1 MDRESVVFLIDAS
14 PAMLRRAPGATT
26 HAVDGARPDA
36 SSSNAH
42 TGRAGA
48 GSAVT
53 TYLDVALDCA
63 RGMLR
68 DRVVS
73 APSDK
78 QGVVFFNTTRT
89 RGLDDH
95 LDGLSA
101 RENVYVYHRAAPPSA
116 RRIQD
121 LGDLIGRDNHARF
134 RETVGVRDIERVS
147 PEGASTEARNA
158 SATATYYDALLRAH
172 HVAREMLNDHPP
184 SQRVAKRCL
193 LFTNRDA
200 PLPDASSVS
209 DATALSEDGRELIGQ
224 WREFANV
231 HKIDVRLFALP
242 RTISDDKRDAESSNA
257 PLRVAPFDASKFYDN
272 LVTCCA
278 EEEDED
284 DAPE

>member
-26 HAVDGARPDA
+26 HAVDGARPD
-36 SSSNAH
+36 SSSNAA
-42 TGRAGA
+42 TGRGGA

-116 RRIQD
+116 RRP
-121 LGDLIGRDNHARF
+121 RSR
-134 RETVGVRDIERVS
+134 S
-147 PEGASTEARNA
+147 
-158 SATATYYDALLRAH
+158 
-172 HVAREMLNDHPP
+172 
-184 SQRVAKRCL
+184 RCW
-193 LFTNRDA
+193 
-200 PLPDASSVS
+200 PASSS
-209 DATALSEDGRELIGQ
+209 GSGARASSTSIGGTGACL
-224 WREFANV
+224 R
-231 HKIDVRLFALP
+231 
-242 RTISDDKRDAESSNA
+242 SS
-257 PLRVAPFDASKFYDN
+257 RCSSR
-272 LVTCCA
+272 
-278 EEEDED
+278 
-284 DAPE
+284 

>member
-36 SSSNAH
+36 SDSNAA
-42 TGRAGA
+42 TGRGGA

-101 RENVYVYHRAAPPSA
+101 RENVFVYHRAAPPSA

-121 LGDLIGRDNHARF
+121 LGDLIGRDNEARF

-147 PEGASTEARNA
+147 PKALRRRRGTRAPTRRITTRCFAR
-158 SATATYYDALLRAH
+158 TT
-172 HVAREMLNDHPP
+172 
-184 SQRVAKRCL
+184 
-193 LFTNRDA
+193 
-200 PLPDASSVS
+200 
-209 DATALSEDGRELIGQ
+209 
-224 WREFANV
+224 
-231 HKIDVRLFALP
+231 
-242 RTISDDKRDAESSNA
+242 
-257 PLRVAPFDASKFYDN
+257 
-272 LVTCCA
+272 
-278 EEEDED
+278 
-284 DAPE
+284 